1 MNNTRFA
8 TAIHILVLLA
18 KYSDQWLSS
27 EWIAGSINVNPVI
40 VRKELINLQTANL
53 VGSRKGKE
61 GGYKLEKLASQ
72 ISIADVYLSIKSS
85 EILGK
90 KNTNPNPKCPVGK
103 LINDKLTN
111 LFDETEAMLVD
122 SLSGKSLQDF
132 VNTFD

>member
-40 VRKELINLQTANL
+40 VRKELINLQAANL
-53 VGSRKGKE
+53 VGSRKGKD
-61 GGYKLEKLASQ
+61 GGYKLKKLASQ
-72 ISIADVYLSIKSS
+72 ISIADVYLAIKSS

-90 KNTNPNPKCPVGK
+90 KNTNPNPKCPVGR
-103 LINDKLTN
+103 LINDKLNN
-111 LFDETEAMLVD
+111 LFEETEAIFIS

-132 VNTFD
+132 ASSFN